1 MAEQRHPLVDL
12 TEEVANELKIEDLE
26 KKVDLYAER
35 EKKDG
40 DIDVDALNTVLDDD
54 SLKATDKERIV
65 KIVNLMADNSKL
77 TGQEMFFEVMSIYIT
92 LRSKQETEE
101 QPPAA

>member
-1 MAEQRHPLVDL
+1 MAEQRHPLVEL
-12 TEEVANELKIEDLE
+12 TEEVANELKIDDLE

-40 DIDVDALNTVLDDD
+40 DIDVDALNTVLKDN
-54 SLKATDKERIV
+54 LLTAADKERVV
-65 KIVNLMADNSKL
+65 KIVNLMADASKL
-77 TGQEMFFEVMSIYIT
+77 TGQDMFFEVMSIYIT
-92 LRSKQETEE
+92 LKSKHETEE